1 MKLVVCDDHRLIL
14 DTLGAALSDLGYD
27 VTTAHGPAEAL
38 QAVAEVQPEVC
49 LLDVNFPD
57 GSGLDA
63 IAKIRAESPG
73 TKVVMFSADAS
84 DVSVRRAIAMG
95 ASGFVRKDRGLPQL
109 VEAIGLA
116 VSGHL
121 AVEPRIL
128 QSAMRSGDPQESPT
142 WVLSFLTE
150 REWQVLRCITDG
162 LGTDEIASALDVRR
176 STARTHVQNVLT
188 KIGVHSRL
196 QAVALVAAHADEIE
210 WPAHVRPA

>member
-14 DTLGAALSDLGYD
+14 DTLGAALSDLGYQ
-27 VTTAHGPAEAL
+27 VTTANGPAEAL
-38 QAVAEVQPEVC
+38 EAVAEVQPEVC
-49 LLDVNFPD
+49 LLDVNFP
-57 GSGLDA
+57 GASGLDV
-63 IAKIRAESPG
+63 IASIRAASPC
-73 TKVVMFSADAS
+73 TRVIMFSADAS

-95 ASGFVRKDRGLPQL
+95 ASGYVRKDRGLPQL

-121 AVEPRIL
+121 AVEPRML
-128 QSAMRSGDPQESPT
+128 QSAMRTGDPQESPT

-162 LGTDEIASALDVRR
+162 LGTDEIATSLNVRR

>member
-1 MKLVVCDDHRLIL
+1 
-14 DTLGAALSDLGYD
+14 
-27 VTTAHGPAEAL
+27 
-38 QAVAEVQPEVC
+38 
-49 LLDVNFPD
+49 
-57 GSGLDA
+57 
-63 IAKIRAESPG
+63 
-73 TKVVMFSADAS
+73 MFSADAS

-95 ASGFVRKDRGLPQL
+95 ASGYVRKDRGLPQL

-121 AVEPRIL
+121 AVEPRML
-128 QSAMRSGDPQESPT
+128 QSAMRTGDPQESPT

-162 LGTDEIASALDVRR
+162 LGTDEIATALNVRR

-210 WPAHVRPA
+210 WPAHGRPA